1 LNGEQIRFLFKSSAL
16 QIIKIPKQ
24 AVKSDF
30 ISRNSQTIF
39 PHNNNNYK
47 ESRNTL
53 NYALDFEAEILK

>member
-1 LNGEQIRFLFKSSAL
+1 LFKSSAL
-16 QIIKIPKQ
+16 QIIKIPKH

-30 ISRNSQTIF
+30 ISRNFQTIF